1 MSRAE
6 QWAHSDEVHG
16 RATRAISD
24 PRQLFLDDREA
35 GWSA

>member
-24 PRQLFLDDREA
+24 PRQLSLSDEEA
-35 GWSA
+35 SWL